1 MIQLAAKLWPLNRS
15 LTGRGNVLT
24 LKILKK
30 YYSGLKIK
38 KFKSG
43 TKVFDWTVPLEWNI
57 KDAFIITP
65 NKKKICDFKK
75 NNLHIVGYSK
85 KIKKK
90 LNLDELKKNL
100 FFIKNKPNAIP
111 YLTSYYKKKMGIL
124 YFLQQL

>member
-65 NKKKICDFKK
+65 NKKKFVTLKKIIFILLDIQKRSKK
-75 NNLHIVGYSK
+75 N
-85 KIKKK
+85 
-90 LNLDELKKNL
+90 
-100 FFIKNKPNAIP
+100 
-111 YLTSYYKKKMGIL
+111 
-124 YFLQQL
+124 